1 MCLAGM
7 EDEVKSLVQKVAA
20 KAEVN
25 VLDARIDHGHLN
37 MLVENRGWVRASD
50 LLEKHFQEPLED
62 EDLTTPPVVR
72 HIPLHQPVPVFL
84 AR

>member
-1 MCLAGM
+1 MCFAGM
-7 EDEVKSLVQKVAA
+7 EDDVKTLVQKVAA

-37 MLVENRGWVRASD
+37 MLVEDRGWVRSSD
-50 LLEKHFQEPLED
+50 LLEKPAREPLED
-62 EDLTTPPVVR
+62 EGMASHPAVR
-72 HIPLHQPVPVFL
+72 HIPQPVPAFL